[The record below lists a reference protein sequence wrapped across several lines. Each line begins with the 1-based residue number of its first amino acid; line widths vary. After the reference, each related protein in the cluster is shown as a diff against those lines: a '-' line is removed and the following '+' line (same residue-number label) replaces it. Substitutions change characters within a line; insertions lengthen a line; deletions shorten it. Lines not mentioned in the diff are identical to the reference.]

1 VSKKLRS
8 KGLVK
13 ASELLDDSS
22 LAKAFKPL
30 TRVETRLIESAEA
43 IRQTRVDEIA
53 FQHSVLCQ
61 TSLPY
66 RATEARTWERRN
78 GKVILFIEAGS
89 ALDPVT
95 EHYVELPLPFGPKA
109 RLILIYL
116 ATAAVQTQSP
126 VIEVEDSMTAF
137 IRQLQNGREPNGDE
151 IKKFQLQL
159 RALSKARIN
168 LGIIGSQVLYDG
180 KLEIVDN
187 FDVWFSKDPN
197 QRVLWTSTVEL
208 SKKYFESLIQHAVP
222 LDPRA
227 VAALSHNALALDIY
241 TWLAQ
246 RLHRVPGGRPDFL
259 AWTIVQQQLG
269 ENYKEIRMF
278 RRVFLKTL
286 KEVSTQYP
294 EARIDIDEK
303 GLHLW
308 NSPPPIR
315 KKMLQLGGG

>member
-1 VSKKLRS
+1 MSEKRNGT
-8 KGLVK
+8 GLQK
-13 ASELLDDSS
+13 AGDLFSQIPHSRQL
-22 LAKAFKPL
+22 KPL
-30 TRVETRLIESAEA
+30 SRVEIRLLESSES

-66 RATEARTWERRN
+66 RTTTARTWERRN

-89 ALDPVT
+89 ALDPIT

-168 LGIIGSQVLYDG
+168 LGIIGSEVSYDG

-208 SKKYFESLIQHAVP
+208 SKKYFESLIKHAVP

-241 TWLAQ
+241 AWLAQ
-246 RLHRVPGGRPDFL
+246 RLHRIPTGRPDPL
-259 AWTIVQQQLG
+259 AWPNVQQQLG

-278 RRVFLKTL
+278 RRAFLKTL
-286 KEVSTQYP
+286 KDVITQYP
-294 EARIDIDEK
+294 EARVEADEK
-303 GLHLW
+303 GLKLW
-308 NSPPPIR
+308 NSPPPVR
-315 KKMLQLGGG
+315 KKQIQVIGV